1 MTILGL
7 KGEIHKDPHMSERIE
22 AQPTFE
28 HETANDLSAV
38 SAESAFANLGPA
50 EVALTLRDQS

>member
-1 MTILGL
+1 
-7 KGEIHKDPHMSERIE
+7 MSERIE
-22 AQPTFE
+22 AQPTLE